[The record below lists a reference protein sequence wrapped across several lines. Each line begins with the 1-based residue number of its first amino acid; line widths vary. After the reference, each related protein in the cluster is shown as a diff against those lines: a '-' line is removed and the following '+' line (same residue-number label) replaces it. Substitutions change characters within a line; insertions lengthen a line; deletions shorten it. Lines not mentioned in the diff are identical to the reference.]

1 MEESAW
7 GSPLS
12 VAYGTTPIRPKNA
25 QPDTSESVCISL
37 TAYPTKI

>member
-1 MEESAW
+1 MNERTW

-12 VAYGTTPIRPKNA
+12 VAYGTTPIPPRSA

-37 TAYPTKI
+37 GVTLPN